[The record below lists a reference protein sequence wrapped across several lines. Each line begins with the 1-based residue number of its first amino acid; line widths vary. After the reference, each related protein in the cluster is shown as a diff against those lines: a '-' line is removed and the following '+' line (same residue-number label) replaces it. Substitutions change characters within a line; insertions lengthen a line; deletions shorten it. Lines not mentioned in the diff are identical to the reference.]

1 MSLEVP
7 TRPIRRSRRPIL
19 VPPLIALAV
28 VAAAL
33 IAGPAPAPGPSP
45 LASPAPT
52 EAPVAAGL
60 TDCRDLRAVPCRDTV
75 RAAQL
80 ALDSGYPPITSATA
94 SRSLICGNDFDCPR
108 GMLDRARPAGSVI
121 FRFADESIAWVNV
134 LWLDVSS
141 LRFEDGTERLA
152 GYVVRWFGADA

>member
-1 MSLEVP
+1 MSYEVQP
-7 TRPIRRSRRPIL
+7 RPLRRSRRPIL
-19 VPPLIALAV
+19 VPPLIAIVV
-28 VAAAL
+28 VAAAV
-33 IAGPAPAPGPSP
+33 IAGPTSVPGPPP
-45 LASPAPT
+45 LDSPAPT
-52 EAPVAAGL
+52 AAPVAAAL
-60 TDCRDLRAVPCRDTV
+60 TDCRELRAIPCRDTV

-121 FRFADESIAWVNV
+121 FRFTDESVAWVNV

-141 LRFEDGTERLA
+141 RRFEDGTERLA
-152 GYVVRWFGADA
+152 GFVVRWFGPET